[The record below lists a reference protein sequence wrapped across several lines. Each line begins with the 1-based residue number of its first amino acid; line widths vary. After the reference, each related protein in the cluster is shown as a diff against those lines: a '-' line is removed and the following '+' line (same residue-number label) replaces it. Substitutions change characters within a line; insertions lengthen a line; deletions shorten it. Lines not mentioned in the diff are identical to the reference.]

1 MPTNLLWI
9 CLTCPRRARGQK
21 PRASYGKWAKPLTEG
36 HGKTQCFR
44 HFSVSL
50 RPRSGDAAPACPGF
64 LARCGVDAGLV
75 DEHEAGGVDP
85 GQLVAPHPPRLG
97 HVLPVLLG
105 GLDRLFFRTRPSAL
119 SARHRAEALRRT
131 PVRSAS
137 RSAYSARVASFRSA
151 TSPASASRSPP
162 SGVG

>member
-64 LARCGVDAGLV
+64 LTRCGTVWHRRGRDTQPAV
-75 DEHEAGGVDP
+75 SE
-85 GQLVAPHPPRLG
+85 G
-97 HVLPVLLG
+97 HFLTAAYTGEVNMI
-105 GLDRLFFRTRPSAL
+105 DHRTFR
-119 SARHRAEALRRT
+119 
-131 PVRSAS
+131 VR
-137 RSAYSARVASFRSA
+137 
-151 TSPASASRSPP
+151 
-162 SGVG
+162 